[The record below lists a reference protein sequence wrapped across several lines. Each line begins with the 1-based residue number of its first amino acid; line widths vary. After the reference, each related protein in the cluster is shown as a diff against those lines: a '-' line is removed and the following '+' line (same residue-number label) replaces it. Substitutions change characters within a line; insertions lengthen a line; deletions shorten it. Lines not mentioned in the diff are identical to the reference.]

1 MVSRS
6 WQGEGEKRQQLRSC
20 VGSTSAHCAERQGTT
35 EAGGRSKTHA
45 WKMKTAKMKYRDVKY
60 RDFDALA
67 HEQRVRGDDDR
78 LAINHVTKKKLK
90 ATKANTGEIV
100 FDPAGH
106 K

>member
-1 MVSRS
+1 M
-6 WQGEGEKRQQLRSC
+6 
-20 VGSTSAHCAERQGTT
+20 
-35 EAGGRSKTHA
+35 
-45 WKMKTAKMKYRDVKY
+45 KMKHRDVKY

-67 HEQRVRGDDDR
+67 HEQRIQGDDDR

-90 ATKANTGEIV
+90 ATKASTGEVV